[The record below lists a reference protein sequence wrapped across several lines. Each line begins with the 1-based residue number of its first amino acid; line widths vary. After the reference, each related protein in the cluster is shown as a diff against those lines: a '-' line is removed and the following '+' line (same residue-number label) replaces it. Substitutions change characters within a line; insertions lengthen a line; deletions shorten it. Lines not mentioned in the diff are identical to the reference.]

1 MSKIG
6 IYSDIHLSKNDNQID
21 EKNIHNIHESVIWAR
36 NTFKQ
41 EGCDL
46 IIDCGDLLDKS
57 DIDAETNY
65 ILSDIYKKDLG
76 IKEIIICG
84 NHEIKD
90 IDGTYNSLC
99 VLNNYKNVEIYNKIH
114 TLKINDDL
122 TLIFQP
128 YTKKEE
134 NIKELVNTLDSIKSK
149 KVLFSHLTY
158 INVPNI
164 KLNENI
170 KGEIDYNLV
179 KDRVDLIFNGHIH
192 TGLESDKYVQIGCI
206 TGSTFNDDY
215 TFHKPG
221 IIIFDTDTFEIK
233 RIENPNAILY
243 TKINYKELTQ
253 LKDINNKYFRI
264 DCLPDELEKVNE
276 QIQKL
281 GLEKY
286 KIKIVNNNST
296 VKTNTEEK
304 VNLNIYTDPITALN
318 NFIETEQGSFDKEDL
333 KGFIKEYFN

>member
-1 MSKIG
+1 MKLG
-6 IYSDIHLSKNDNQID
+6 IYSDVHLSKNDNRID

-36 NTFKQ
+36 DTFKK
-41 EGCDL
+41 EGCEL
-46 IIDCGDLLDKS
+46 IINNGDMIDSDNLDS
-57 DIDAETNY
+57 YTNY
-65 ILSDIYKKDLG
+65 ILSDIYKKNIG

-99 VLNNYKNVEIYNKIH
+99 VLDNYKDIEVYNKIH
-114 TLKINDDL
+114 TLKIKDDL
-122 TLIFQP
+122 TLVFQP
-128 YTKKEE
+128 YTRKEE
-134 NIKELVNTLDSIKSK
+134 NIKELIDTLDSIKGK

-158 INVPNI
+158 INIPNI
-164 KLNENI
+164 KLNDNI
-170 KGEIDYNLV
+170 KGEIDYNSI
-179 KDRVDLIFNGHIH
+179 KDKVDLIFNGHIH
-192 TGLESDKYVQIGCI
+192 IALESDKYVQIGCI

-215 TFHKPG
+215 TYHKPG

-243 TKINYKELTQ
+243 TKINYKQ
-253 LKDINNKYFRI
+253 LSQIQDIKNKYFRI
-264 DCLPDELEKVNE
+264 DCTPEEVEGVNE
-276 QIQKL
+276 LIQKL
-281 GLEKY
+281 GIEKY

-296 VKTNTEEK
+296 TKTDTEEK

-318 NFIETEQGSFDKEDL
+318 NFIEIEQGSFDKEDL